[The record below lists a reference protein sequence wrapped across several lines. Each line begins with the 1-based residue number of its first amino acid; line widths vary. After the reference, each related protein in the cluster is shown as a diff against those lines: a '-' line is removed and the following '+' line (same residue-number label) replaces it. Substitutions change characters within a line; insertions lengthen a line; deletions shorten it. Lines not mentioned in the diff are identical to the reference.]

1 MHLPPKETELEPMM
15 NYRTWAV
22 AAEDD
27 NGQPFLFP
35 AYAQDREGAI
45 KECEADLPGLRVTA
59 VEPA

>member
-1 MHLPPKETELEPMM
+1 M